1 MIDVADYFRATD
13 VIAQASHAEG
23 LGLSTLEALACDT
36 PVVATA
42 VGGMAAQLK
51 GVAQLVP
58 RRDPAAMAAAF
69 EWIAAHPED
78 ARAQA
83 ARGREMVVRDWSRER
98 AFAELARVIAE
109 VSPRAARE
117 AA

>member
-1 MIDVADYFRATD
+1 
-13 VIAQASHAEG
+13 
-23 LGLSTLEALACDT
+23 
-36 PVVATA
+36 
-42 VGGMAAQLK
+42 
-51 GVAQLVP
+51 
-58 RRDPAAMAAAF
+58 MAAAF
-69 EWIAAHPED
+69 EWIAAHPEE

-83 ARGREMVVRDWSRER
+83 ARGREMVVRDWSREH